1 MAGPCLT
8 CDTPDMTVQLT
19 GTDGNAFAV
28 LGRARRALREGGVDE
43 EEVSEFIEEATPGD
57 CST

>member
-1 MAGPCLT
+1 
-8 CDTPDMTVQLT
+8 MTVQLT